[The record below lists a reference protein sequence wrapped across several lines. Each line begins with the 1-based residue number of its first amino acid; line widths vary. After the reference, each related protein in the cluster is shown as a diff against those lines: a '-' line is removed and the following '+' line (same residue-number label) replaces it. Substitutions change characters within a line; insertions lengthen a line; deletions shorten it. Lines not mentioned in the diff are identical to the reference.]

1 MKNKSTRGRKK
12 KPPIPESAIGGFK
25 YFKSLLPLL
34 QKLRPLYAHHNR
46 DLHYD
51 QYILLLLLY
60 FFNPIITSLRGIQ
73 QVSELKKVQEVLG
86 VGRCSLGSL
95 SEASNV
101 FDSELIGPFIQMLAE
116 KALETEIDPKLKAI
130 EKQIVAVDG
139 SLLPA
144 LPKILWALW
153 VDDQHRAA
161 KLHLEFDIKKSIP
174 VRAAITEGNGNEKEN
189 LRQYLSSDKLYVLDG
204 GYGQYK
210 LFDDIH
216 QAGSNFVVRLKD
228 NAVWDIIEEK
238 ALTEADCKAGI
249 KRDMTVRLGSAKCKD
264 DLTEPVRIIEV
275 FHKGSSNRPNKSKAS
290 FKKTS

>member
-73 QVSELKKVQEVLG
+73 QVSELKKVQKVLG

-101 FDSELIGPFIQMLAE
+101 FDSELIGPFMQRLAE
-116 KALETEIDPKLKAI
+116 KALEAEIDPKLKAI

-139 SLLPA
+139 SLLPSRT
-144 LPKILWALW
+144 KILWALW
-153 VDDQHRAA
+153 VDDQYRAA
-161 KLHLEFDIKKSIP
+161 KLHLEFDFLVS
-174 VRAAITEGNGNEKEN
+174 
-189 LRQYLSSDKLYVLDG
+189 LQLSW
-204 GYGQYK
+204 
-210 LFDDIH
+210 
-216 QAGSNFVVRLKD
+216 R
-228 NAVWDIIEEK
+228 E
-238 ALTEADCKAGI
+238 
-249 KRDMTVRLGSAKCKD
+249 
-264 DLTEPVRIIEV
+264 
-275 FHKGSSNRPNKSKAS
+275 
-290 FKKTS
+290 